1 MKVNQGNG
9 DQRPLPPG
17 WRWARLGDLC
27 RQDRRIITGLSQAA
41 ARLPYLGLENIEA
54 DSGRILS
61 VGAATGLEEG
71 ISTTFFF
78 SPNHVLYGKLRPY
91 LNKVALPEFEGR
103 CTTEIVPL
111 LPNDGVDRPFLG
123 WMLRRREIV
132 AEAMF
137 GKTGS
142 RMPRAS
148 LSELFSLTV
157 SVPPFFEQKRI
168 AAILN
173 ERMAAIDKARAAA
186 EAQLEATKAL
196 QFALVR
202 ASVAGNDVKKRSLGD
217 CLIEVTKGIGPAF
230 REYKVVGATRD
241 GLALAKEGLGKHP
254 ERYKPVKQ
262 GNIFYNPMRI
272 MIGSIAYAESETDI
286 GITSPDY
293 VVFRAETNFLNHCWF
308 YHWLRSPFGDSLIRT
323 LARGAVRERM
333 LFSRLSKGSIELPS
347 LDAQNSA
354 AEKIL

>member
-202 ASVAGNDVKKRSLGD
+202 ASVAGNDV
-217 CLIEVTKGIGPAF
+217 
-230 REYKVVGATRD
+230 
-241 GLALAKEGLGKHP
+241 
-254 ERYKPVKQ
+254 
-262 GNIFYNPMRI
+262 
-272 MIGSIAYAESETDI
+272 
-286 GITSPDY
+286 
-293 VVFRAETNFLNHCWF
+293 
-308 YHWLRSPFGDSLIRT
+308 
-323 LARGAVRERM
+323 
-333 LFSRLSKGSIELPS
+333 
-347 LDAQNSA
+347 
-354 AEKIL
+354 